1 VQCPR
6 CSTENG
12 AAAVRCAGCGVPIAL
27 ADDVDVTAL
36 GRPLPLDRRGDRRE
50 SSSAAWESLVPVPM
64 DWEMAPPAEGSSAP
78 RREPPRYPSRPRPA
92 VRPPAPARPTS
103 PVPPADFDVDPVV
116 EAVEVHRQRAPAWKR
131 VAAWVADGAALG
143 ALLAFLLLPVL
154 GRGDLA
160 SPRRD
165 VAVLASMAI
174 ALVAFA
180 YQWLGV
186 TLMGATP
193 GMRILGL
200 QVVGPDGG
208 RPPPGRS
215 AARALLALVST
226 ALLGMGLLLA
236 LFTRSGR
243 GAHDFAAG
251 TWVVQVAGG
260 GRAA

>member
-1 VQCPR
+1 M
-6 CSTENG
+6 
-12 AAAVRCAGCGVPIAL
+12 PIAL
-27 ADDVDVTAL
+27 AEDVDVTAL

-50 SSSAAWESLVPVPM
+50 RSSAAWESLVPVPM

-78 RREPPRYPSRPRPA
+78 RREPPRYPSRSRPP

-103 PVPPADFDVDPVV
+103 PAPPADFDVDPVV
-116 EAVEVHRQRAPAWKR
+116 EAVEVHRERAPAWKR
-131 VAAWVADGAALG
+131 VAAWIVDGAVLG
-143 ALLAFLLLPVL
+143 ALLALLLLPVL
-154 GRGDLA
+154 GKADLV

-165 VAVLASMAI
+165 VVVLASMAI

-193 GMRILGL
+193 GMRLLGL

-215 AARALLALVST
+215 AARALLALVSA

-251 TWVVQVAGG
+251 TWVVRVVDG

>member
-1 VQCPR
+1 M
-6 CSTENG
+6 S
-12 AAAVRCAGCGVPIAL
+12 
-27 ADDVDVTAL
+27 AL

-50 SSSAAWESLVPVPM
+50 RSSATWESLVPVPM

-103 PVPPADFDVDPVV
+103 PAPPADFDVDPVV
-116 EAVEVHRQRAPAWKR
+116 EAVEVHRERAPAWKR
-131 VAAWVADGAALG
+131 VAAWIVDGAVLG
-143 ALLAFLLLPVL
+143 ALLALLLLPVL
-154 GRGDLA
+154 GKADLV
-160 SPRRD
+160 SPGRD
-165 VAVLASMAI
+165 VVVLASMAI

-193 GMRILGL
+193 GVRILRL

-208 RPPPGRS
+208 RPAPGRS
-215 AARALLALVST
+215 AARALLGLLSA
-226 ALLGMGLLLA
+226 ALLGIGVLLA

-251 TWVVQVAGG
+251 TWVVQVGSG